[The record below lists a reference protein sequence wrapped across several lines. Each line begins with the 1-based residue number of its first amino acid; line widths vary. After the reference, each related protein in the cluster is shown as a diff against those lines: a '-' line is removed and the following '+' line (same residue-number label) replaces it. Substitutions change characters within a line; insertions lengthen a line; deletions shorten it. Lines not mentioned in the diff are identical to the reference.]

1 MTKEH
6 HLLTFLDVEV
16 NVIEEHCTV
25 CVYRFQTIHF
35 ENLISRFAIHLEND
49 ARIFA
54 TRRTNLLY
62 IQFLQ
67 HLLSTCSLLTLSHI
81 GRETADKLFQFLTLL
96 FGFLTLILC
105 LTQCQLRT
113 LVPERIV
120 TCKDTHFTKVDIY
133 GLGAHGIKEVTVV
146 TDHKHCLFY
155 VTQIFFQPLHRV
167 EVEVISRLIEQQIVG
182 MSEQSFGQHYAN
194 LLVVGQF
201 AHLLFVQILFYA
213 EVAQHLCCIAFGL
226 PTVHFGKLVFQFGC
240 TITVFFAHL
249 LLRIESL
256 ALFHIVPKRLMSHQ
270 DCIENAVLIVLEMVL
285 IQYREPFT
293 RSQFDS
299 SFIRFQFAADGFEQ
313 R

>member
-1 MTKEH
+1 
-6 HLLTFLDVEV
+6 
-16 NVIEEHCTV
+16 
-25 CVYRFQTIHF
+25 
-35 ENLISRFAIHLEND
+35 
-49 ARIFA
+49 
-54 TRRTNLLY
+54 
-62 IQFLQ
+62 
-67 HLLSTCSLLTLSHI
+67 
-81 GRETADKLFQFLTLL
+81 
-96 FGFLTLILC
+96 
-105 LTQCQLRT
+105 
-113 LVPERIV
+113 
-120 TCKDTHFTKVDIY
+120 
-133 GLGAHGIKEVTVV
+133 
-146 TDHKHCLFY
+146 
-155 VTQIFFQPLHRV
+155 
-167 EVEVISRLIEQQIVG
+167 

-249 LLRIESL
+249 RLRIESL

-313 R
+313 RWFTCSVGSDYAIDIAVSKFDVDVFVKNSLPELNCKIRNCYHSLYIL